1 LGVEVGGTTADRRFT
16 LEVARCLG
24 ACGIA
29 PACLVND
36 NVHESIKPNNISAI
50 LNRYE

>member
-1 LGVEVGGTTADRRFT
+1 VGQTTPNLQFT

-29 PACLVND
+29 PACMVD
-36 NVHESIKPNNISAI
+36 SVVHQSIKPNQIASI
-50 LNRYE
+50 LQAYE